1 MSGLFLTE
9 LSGYD
14 KVTKPCDE
22 YRSMAFTFSG
32 DIAATDKT
40 LGTVACPII
49 ESSIT
54 RCSLVMYT
62 LSF

>member
-1 MSGLFLTE
+1 MWSGSTCTGNFFGNPPAPETSILLIPVMSGLFLTE

-32 DIAATDKT
+32 DIAAY
-40 LGTVACPII
+40 
-49 ESSIT
+49 
-54 RCSLVMYT
+54 R
-62 LSF
+62 